1 MTIEELLITAKE
13 NKASDVHITV
23 GLPPKMR
30 INGILVDMDYPR
42 LLPPDTEAVI
52 STMMSDKRLQQFEE
66 LGEIDFSYSIPQ
78 IGRYRV
84 NVFHQ
89 RGSMAA
95 SIRLVSTKI
104 PLPEELGIP
113 KSVVDL
119 YQKKR
124 GLVLVT
130 GPTGSG
136 KSTTLASIID
146 RINSM
151 REVHV
156 ITLED
161 PIEYLHNHKKA
172 MVNQREVGLDTHSY
186 SNALR
191 AALREDPDVILV
203 GEMRDLE
210 TISTAITAAETGH
223 LVLSTLH
230 TIGAASTID
239 RIVDV
244 FPPHQQQQIR
254 VQLSMVLESVISQQL
269 IPTADKKSR
278 VAAFEV
284 MHSTPA
290 IKNLIREAK
299 SPQINSTI
307 QTSKKLGMQT
317 MDDAIFDLYM
327 KGDIDKENAVSYA
340 QDSQIMEKRIDNA
353 CLLYTSDAA
362 DEEDS
367 VDLGGRRVHK
377 KKKKKYTQD
386 PVKSVNP

>member
-104 PLPEELGIP
+104 PPPEELGIP

-353 CLLYTSDAA
+353 F
-362 DEEDS
+362 
-367 VDLGGRRVHK
+367 
-377 KKKKKYTQD
+377 
-386 PVKSVNP
+386 

>member
-104 PLPEELGIP
+104 PLLEELGIP

-353 CLLYTSDAA
+353 F
-362 DEEDS
+362 
-367 VDLGGRRVHK
+367 
-377 KKKKKYTQD
+377 
-386 PVKSVNP
+386 

>member
-146 RINSM
+146 KINSM

-307 QTSKKLGMQT
+307 QTSKKFGMQT

-353 CLLYTSDAA
+353 F
-362 DEEDS
+362 
-367 VDLGGRRVHK
+367 
-377 KKKKKYTQD
+377 
-386 PVKSVNP
+386 

>member
-307 QTSKKLGMQT
+307 QTSQKLGMQT

-353 CLLYTSDAA
+353 F
-362 DEEDS
+362 
-367 VDLGGRRVHK
+367 
-377 KKKKKYTQD
+377 
-386 PVKSVNP
+386 

>member
-172 MVNQREVGLDTHSY
+172 IVNQREVGLDTHSY

-353 CLLYTSDAA
+353 F
-362 DEEDS
+362 
-367 VDLGGRRVHK
+367 
-377 KKKKKYTQD
+377 
-386 PVKSVNP
+386 

>member
-340 QDSQIMEKRIDNA
+340 QDSRIMEKRIDNA
-353 CLLYTSDAA
+353 F
-362 DEEDS
+362 
-367 VDLGGRRVHK
+367 
-377 KKKKKYTQD
+377 
-386 PVKSVNP
+386 